1 MADIA
6 IADVTYTVQEQGGRL
21 IHRVSAIQKSTFVK
35 VEFGDGALTYPAGGV
50 PLSVTPID
58 VGFLRA
64 IFRWIIVDGAAG
76 SGIMWKYDFEAKTL
90 RGYRTAGFTPAGT
103 VASHVHQQEITTG
116 STAAAAGSGIG
127 TLIEDSAAVETV
139 ARILDVP
146 IDTTL
151 DIGNTLGTAPAFTGT
166 PIVAGDLVEL
176 IAATDAPVAQ
186 RLYMQIYGW

>member
-1 MADIA
+1 MADIT
-6 IADVTYTVQEQGGRL
+6 ISDVTYTIQEQGGRL
-21 IHRVSAIQKSTFVK
+21 VHRVSAIQKSTYVK
-35 VEFGDGALTYPAGGV
+35 VEFGDGVLTYPAGGV
-50 PLSVTPID
+50 PLSITPVD

-103 VASHVHQQEITTG
+103 VASHVHQQQITTG
-116 STAAAAGSGIG
+116 STVAADATSGA
-127 TLIEDSAAVETV
+127 LIEDSAAVETV
-139 ARILDVP
+139 FRAMGVP

-151 DIGNTLGTAPAFTGT
+151 DIGNTLATAPVFTGT
-166 PIVAGDLVEL
+166 PVVAGDLVEL
-176 IAATDAPVAQ
+176 VAATDAPVAQ

>member
-50 PLSVTPID
+50 PLSITPID

-76 SGIMWKYDFEAKTL
+76 TGIIWKYDFEAKTL

-116 STAAAAGSGIG
+116 STVAADSTSGA
-127 TLIEDSAAVETV
+127 LIEDSAAVETV
-139 ARILDVP
+139 FRAMGVP

-151 DIGNTLGTAPAFTGT
+151 DIGNTLATAPVFTGT

-176 IAATDAPVAQ
+176 VAATDAPDAQ